1 MVTIYFLYSFEIL
14 FYRTNIQYLCT
25 FAKVLIIFIKP
36 MEINR
41 ILEPLIFIIISLI
54 CGGLLKVILKKS
66 IFPYT
71 VGLFIFGFGIGLLG
85 RLKLLSWLPAIDTS
99 FNRISEISPN
109 LILYLFLPILIFEG
123 AYELDFHIFKKTLI
137 NALLLAIPGLIFCAL
152 ATAAVIMIIHGTVTD
167 YNTWTWSIAL
177 MFGALIS
184 ATDPVAVVSLLNELK
199 MSKRFSTLVD
209 TESMLNDGTGIVLF
223 MIFYSGLT
231 INSGTTIGGN
241 ISPLLDFVFVVFGG
255 IGVGL
260 LIAYITMIFITK
272 IAKDEMVQIS
282 IVITASYLVF
292 LIAEAYL
299 EVSGVIALV
308 TYGLYISYY
317 GHLRFKPKAHQF
329 MSNFWKLAAYIGNT
343 LIFIIVGVVI
353 AMNIDFT
360 WINLIVLLALF
371 IAINVIRSLM
381 IFLFRP
387 IMKKTGFGLT
397 KNEAIIL
404 SWGGLRGA
412 LGLTL
417 GLIVFNTPAI
427 PENIRQQIL
436 FQTGGIVALTLTF
449 NATTISPLLKR
460 IGLDKISPTKQFLKY
475 SAHRLYINSI
485 QEYYREIRDKGV
497 LDGSDWELVEKS
509 LPQERNDTKNG
520 KNFIGIENLTE
531 ELRIRVVRHEK
542 LYLWDIYN
550 IGIINSHS
558 LEKLQ
563 SLADIIFDHD
573 GKDPLTIQEILF
585 DELLSRGTKLLW
597 FKAPSWYL
605 HFLDRYFPAR
615 TVARY
620 DITRGFTLIQQ
631 ESIRLLKE
639 YTECDIFT
647 PSEGDSVSEIEGEIM
662 HNIHRADQYMSRLHS
677 RHPESFKMALTHKA
691 IRMIRIKEK
700 KIKLK
705 LTRQGIM

>member
-1 MVTIYFLYSFEIL
+1 M
-14 FYRTNIQYLCT
+14 YLCQST
-25 FAKVLIIFIKP
+25 NHIYQA
-36 MEINR
+36 MEINN

-54 CGGLLKVILKKS
+54 CGGLLKIVLKNS
-66 IFPYT
+66 VLPYT

-85 RLKLLSWLPAIDTS
+85 RFQLLSWLPIIDTA
-99 FNRISEISPN
+99 FTRISDINPN
-109 LILYLFLPILIFEG
+109 LILYLFLPVLIFEG
-123 AYELDFHIFKKTLI
+123 AYELDFHIFKKTLT
-137 NALLLAIPGLIFCAL
+137 NALLLAIPGLIFCAF
-152 ATAAVIMIIHGTVTD
+152 ATAAVIMAIHGSVTD

-184 ATDPVAVVSLLNELK
+184 ATDPVAVVALLNDLK

-223 MIFYSGLT
+223 MIFYSGLIMT
-231 INSGTTIGGN
+231 SGTAVTEST
-241 ISPLLDFVFVVFGG
+241 SPLLAFLFVVFGG
-255 IGVGL
+255 VAVGL
-260 LIAYITMIFITK
+260 LIAYLTMTFITK
-272 IAKDEMVQIS
+272 VAKDEMVQIS

-317 GHLRFKPKAHQF
+317 GHLNFKPNVHRF
-329 MSNFWKLAAYIGNT
+329 MGNFWELATHIGNT

-360 WINLIVLLALF
+360 WINVGILFVLF
-371 IAINVIRSLM
+371 VAINIIRALM
-381 IFLFRP
+381 VFLFRP
-387 IMKKTGFGLT
+387 IMKRTGFGLT
-397 KNEAIIL
+397 KSEAVIL

-417 GLIVFNTPAI
+417 GLIVFYTSTI

-449 NATTISPLLKR
+449 NAITISPLLKR
-460 IGLDKISPTKQFLKY
+460 IGLDKVSPTKQFLKHF
-475 SAHRLYINSI
+475 AHRLYVNSI
-485 QEYYREIRDKGV
+485 REYYQEIRDKGL

-509 LPQERNDTKNG
+509 LPQEEFETEDEKAL
-520 KNFIGIENLTE
+520 KIENLTE

-550 IGIINSHS
+550 LGIINAHS

-563 SLADIIFDHD
+563 SLADVIFDHD
-573 GKDPLTIQEILF
+573 GENPLSVQDELF
-585 DELLSRGTKLLW
+585 DELLRRGTKLLW
-597 FKAPSWYL
+597 FKAPNWYR

-620 DITRGFTLIQQ
+620 DVTRGFILMQQ
-631 ESIRLLKE
+631 ESIKLLKE
-639 YTECDIFT
+639 YNLFT
-647 PSEGDSVSEIEGEIM
+647 PSEADSVSQIEGEIM
-662 HNIHRADQYMSRLHS
+662 NNIQKADNYMDRLRR

-691 IRMIRIKEK
+691 IRMIRIKENT
-700 KIKLK
+700 IKLK

>member
-1 MVTIYFLYSFEIL
+1 
-14 FYRTNIQYLCT
+14 
-25 FAKVLIIFIKP
+25 
-36 MEINR
+36 MEINN

-66 IFPYT
+66 PLPYT
-71 VGLFIFGFGIGLLG
+71 VGLFVFGFGIGLLD
-85 RLKLLSWLPAIDTS
+85 RFKLLSLLPTIDTV
-99 FNRISEISPN
+99 FNRISDINPN

-123 AYELDFHIFKKTLI
+123 AYELDFHLFKKTLI
-137 NALLLAIPGLIFCAL
+137 NALLLAIPGLIFCTF
-152 ATAAVIMIIHGTVTD
+152 ATAAVIMVIQGNATA
-167 YNTWTWSIAL
+167 YNTWTWTIAL

-184 ATDPVAVVSLLNELK
+184 ATDPVAVVALLNELN

-223 MIFYSGLT
+223 MIFYSGLAIT
-231 INSGTTIGGN
+231 SGTSSVES
-241 ISPLLDFVFVVFGG
+241 ISPFFNFLFVVFGG
-255 IGVGL
+255 VGVGL
-260 LIAYITMIFITK
+260 LIAYLTMIFITK
-272 IAKDEMVQIS
+272 VAKDEMVQIS
-282 IVITASYLVF
+282 LVITASYLVF

-317 GHLRFKPKAHQF
+317 GHLKFKPKVHRF
-329 MSNFWKLAAYIGNT
+329 MGNFWELAAHIGNT

-353 AMNIDFT
+353 ATNIDFT
-360 WINLIVLLALF
+360 WINVGVLLVLFLSINIIRALMVF
-371 IAINVIRSLM
+371 I
-381 IFLFRP
+381 FRP
-387 IMKKTGFGLT
+387 IMKQTGFGLT
-397 KNEAIIL
+397 KSEAVIL

-417 GLIVFNTPAI
+417 GLIVFYTPSI

-449 NATTISPLLKR
+449 NATTIGPLLRR
-460 IGLDKISPTKQFLKY
+460 IGLDKVSSTKQFLTH
-475 SAHRLYINSI
+475 SAHRLYVDGIH
-485 QEYYREIRDKGV
+485 EYYQNIRDKGI
-497 LDGSDWELVEKS
+497 LNGSDWELVEKS
-509 LPQERNDTKNG
+509 LPQREHETENEKAL
-520 KNFIGIENLTE
+520 KIENLTE

-550 IGIINSHS
+550 LGIINPHS

-563 SLADIIFDHD
+563 SLADVIFDND
-573 GKDPLTIQEILF
+573 GKDPLSIQEELF
-585 DELLSRGTKLLW
+585 DELLRRGTTLLW

-620 DITRGFTLIQQ
+620 DVTRGFTLMQQ
-631 ESIRLLKE
+631 ESIKLLKE
-639 YTECDIFT
+639 YTECNLFT
-647 PSEGDSVSEIEGEIM
+647 PNEADSVSEIEGEIM
-662 HNIHRADQYMSRLHS
+662 NNIQRADSYMSRLHR

-691 IRMIRIKEK
+691 IRMIRIKEN